1 VLVAASICVDAR
13 SIAAKDLMDTMIDAG
28 SFCTLLGAV
37 RTAGLEENLRGP
49 GPYTLFAP
57 DDAAFAA
64 LPRQTLADLMKPENR
79 PQLVA
84 MIRGYLVPSRILARD
99 LAGKRRW
106 VATIDG
112 RLLMIDGT
120 RGTLM
125 IDDDVE
131 VLAADMISDNG
142 VMHIID
148 TVLLEN

>member
-1 VLVAASICVDAR
+1 
-13 SIAAKDLMDTMIDAG
+13 MDTLIEAR

-37 RTAGLEENLRGP
+37 RAAGLEDVLRGP

-57 DDAAFAA
+57 DDLAFAA
-64 LPRQTLADLMKPENR
+64 LPRATVADIMRPENR
-79 PQLVA
+79 LQLVS
-84 MIRGYLVPSRILARD
+84 MIRGYLIPLQLRSHD

-106 VATIDG
+106 VATIG
-112 RLLMIDGT
+112 GHLLMIDGT

-131 VLAADMISDNG
+131 VLAADITADNG
-142 VMHIID
+142 IMHIID